1 MTLAPALALLLAVSA
16 PARASAPRPA
26 PTPHPAR
33 APAACG
39 LPPRAAG
46 TLPYRT
52 GESFTFDLDLLGLVK
67 AGTLQIGVERP
78 MSGGAI
84 VPLRAR
90 AKSDASVGNVKK
102 LAAVGLSWIEASSLL
117 PERYRE
123 ESEENGVR
131 RMSDAKLLPAKPE
144 LVVEQKLRN
153 REARLVVRP
162 EGAVLDPLSALFLLR
177 SARLSP
183 GDRFCFDLV
192 GNGRFWRV
200 EATVAP
206 ERDRVD
212 TGAGAFDTIRIDA
225 VAKRKDRRGASRP
238 LHVWLSA
245 DARRIPVAAVT
256 EVELGPVRATLASMR
271 GTVSARRK

>member
-1 MTLAPALALLLAVSA
+1 V
-16 PARASAPRPA
+16 R
-26 PTPHPAR
+26 
-33 APAACG
+33 
-39 LPPRAAG
+39 
-46 TLPYRT
+46 
-52 GESFTFDLDLLGLVK
+52 
-67 AGTLQIGVERP
+67 
-78 MSGGAI
+78 
-84 VPLRAR
+84 
-90 AKSDASVGNVKK
+90 K
-102 LAAVGLSWIEASSLL
+102 LAAVGLSWIEARSLL

-123 ESEENGVR
+123 ESEENGIH
-131 RMSDAKLLPAKPE
+131 RMTDAKLLPAKPE

-162 EGAVLDPLSALFLLR
+162 EGPVLDPLSALFLLR

-225 VAKRKDRRGASRP
+225 VAKRTDRRGASRP
-238 LHVWLSA
+238 LHLWLSA

-256 EVELGPVRATLASMR
+256 EVELGPVRATLSTMR
-271 GTVSARRK
+271 GTASARK